1 MTAIDMT
8 QAIEDFWA
16 ARQKGGRYPLW
27 WQHKLGERE
36 GYGVQL
42 ALLER
47 HAACGQNQAGWKV
60 GVTARAIRE
69 QFGLPEPVFACLFQ
83 HARWSSGGTW
93 PLADLYLPGWENELC
108 LIAGERL
115 AGPDITPARAAKAIA
130 RLAPALEIIETR
142 GPNTH
147 EGMHLMLADNG
158 QQRAFVTA
166 TEVPF
171 DPALDLGRASVEIF
185 IDGVSQEKAFGSAV
199 MDSGPL
205 ASVAW
210 LANKLAAFGRA
221 IEPGHAIMTGSF
233 TRQYQLDRPM
243 AIEARFDPIGSAT
256 ARFVCSA
263 GAICE
268 TSPTAARRTAGGTPA
283 RTGRDG

>member
-1 MTAIDMT
+1 MTTIDMA

-27 WQHKLGERE
+27 WQGKLGESEAYR
-36 GYGVQL
+36 VQL
-42 ALLER
+42 ALIER

-69 QFGLPEPVFACLFQ
+69 QFGLNEPVFACLFQ
-83 HARWSSGGTW
+83 HARWPSGGTW

-115 AGPDITPARAAKAIA
+115 AGPGITPARAACAIA
-130 RLAPALEIIETR
+130 HLAPAMEIIETR

-147 EGMHLMLADNG
+147 DGMHLMLADNG
-158 QQRAFVTA
+158 QQRAFVTGV
-166 TEVPF
+166 ERPF
-171 DPALDLGRASVEIF
+171 DPKIDLGTASVEIF
-185 IDGVSQEKAFGSAV
+185 VDGVWQEKAPGSAV

-221 IEPGHAIMTGSF
+221 IEPGQAIMTGSF
-233 TRQYQLDRPM
+233 TRQYKLDRPM
-243 AIEARFDPIGSAT
+243 AIEARFTPVGSVT
-256 ARFVCSA
+256 ARFA
-263 GAICE
+263 
-268 TSPTAARRTAGGTPA
+268 
-283 RTGRDG
+283 